1 MGRQISIEE
10 ALEKWD
16 KADNTLRCEFLHRV
30 HWVGGKFNPNWS
42 GYDMTAAIA
51 GYFRDK
57 EN

>member
-10 ALEKWD
+10 SLEEWD

-30 HWVGGKFNPNWS
+30 HWVGGKFNPNWP